1 MMKLNYSSSRTI
13 TTADMFDAC
22 NPPLIFKVRT
32 RVPRG
37 WASIDL
43 DFSEGGHKNIKMAK
57 QMIAG
62 AFLTVSDGEG
72 TYQIQTIEQVEELRH
87 AIEIDNP
94 GDGDSFLCSIAWG
107 FSSNYYKFIGDH
119 LGNSLEPL
127 SQLNGNGQEEK
138 GKVKVS

>member
-1 MMKLNYSSSRTI
+1 
-13 TTADMFDAC
+13 MFDAC
-22 NPPLIFKVRT
+22 DPPLTFEVRT

-43 DFSEGGHKNIKMAK
+43 DFSEDGHKNVEMAK

-62 AFLTVSDGEG
+62 AFLTVSDGGES
-72 TYQIQTIEQVEELRH
+72 YQIQTIEQVEELQK

-107 FSSNYYKFIGDH
+107 FSSNYYKFLGDH
-119 LGNSLEPL
+119 LGNLPKPSP
-127 SQLNGNGQEEK
+127 QLNGSGQEETK
-138 GKVKVS
+138 AVKVS

>member
-1 MMKLNYSSSRTI
+1 MKLNYSSSRTI

-22 NPPLIFKVRT
+22 NPPLIFEVRT

-43 DFSEGGHKNIKMAK
+43 DFSEDGHKNVEMAK

-62 AFLTVSDGEG
+62 AFLTVTDGGEI
-72 TYQIQTIEQVEELRH
+72 YQIQTIEQVEELQK
-87 AIEIDNP
+87 AIEENNP
-94 GDGDSFLCSIAWG
+94 GDSDNFLCSIACG

-119 LGNSLEPL
+119 LGNSLRP
-127 SQLNGNGQEEK
+127 SPQLNGSGQE
-138 GKVKVS
+138 GTKVAEAF